1 MTARAPFVI
10 LGAFLAALLV
20 ATMAG
25 CGQTGPLTL
34 PENARPIERIDQPVQ
49 PEQPE
54 QQQTDDER
62 QDER

>member
-1 MTARAPFVI
+1 MTARARVVV
-10 LGAFLAALLV
+10 LAAVLA
-20 ATMAG
+20 ATVSS

-34 PENARPIERIDQPVQ
+34 PENRRPIERADAPAS
-49 PEQPE
+49 PAE

>member
-1 MTARAPFVI
+1 MTARSPSVI

-20 ATMAG
+20 ATIAG

-34 PENARPIERIDQPVQ
+34 PESARPIERVDQPTPPAQ
-49 PEQPE
+49 E
-54 QQQTDDER
+54 QQTDDER

>member
-1 MTARAPFVI
+1 MTGRARV
-10 LGAFLAALLV
+10 AFLAALLV
-20 ATMAG
+20 STVAG

-34 PENARPIERIDQPVQ
+34 PESARPIERVDQPA
-49 PEQPE
+49 EPE

>member
-1 MTARAPFVI
+1 MTARTRVA
-10 LGAFLAALLV
+10 LLAALLA
-20 ATMAG
+20 ATVAG

-34 PENARPIERIDQPVQ
+34 PENARPIERVDQPA
-49 PEQPE
+49 EPE

>member
-1 MTARAPFVI
+1 MTDRAPLVM

-20 ATMAG
+20 AAIAG

-34 PENARPIERIDQPVQ
+34 PENARPIERVDQPTPPAQ
-49 PEQPE
+49 E
-54 QQQTDDER
+54 QQTDDER

>member
-1 MTARAPFVI
+1 MTGRARV
-10 LGAFLAALLV
+10 AFLAVVLV
-20 ATMAG
+20 STAAG

-34 PENARPIERIDQPVQ
+34 PENARPIERVDQPA
-49 PEQPE
+49 EPE

>member
-1 MTARAPFVI
+1 MTGRARI
-10 LGAFLAALLV
+10 AFLTALLA
-20 ATMAG
+20 ATMTG

-34 PENARPIERIDQPVQ
+34 PENARPIERVDQPAA
-49 PEQPE
+49 PE

>member
-1 MTARAPFVI
+1 MTTRTRV
-10 LGAFLAALLV
+10 AFLAALIV
-20 ATMAG
+20 ATIAG

-34 PENARPIERIDQPVQ
+34 PENARPIERVDQPA
-49 PEQPE
+49 EPE

>member
-1 MTARAPFVI
+1 MTARGRVV
-10 LGAFLAALLV
+10 FLALLLA
-20 ATMAG
+20 ATVSS

-34 PENARPIERIDQPVQ
+34 PENQRPIERVDAPAN
-49 PEQPE
+49 PGE

>member
-1 MTARAPFVI
+1 MTARARVV
-10 LGAFLAALLV
+10 FLAALLA
-20 ATMAG
+20 ATVSS

-34 PENARPIERIDQPVQ
+34 PENQRPIERVDTPAS
-49 PEQPE
+49 PEQ

>member
-1 MTARAPFVI
+1 MTARARV
-10 LGAFLAALLV
+10 AFLAALLV
-20 ATMAG
+20 VTVAG

-34 PENARPIERIDQPVQ
+34 PENARPIERVDQPA
-49 PEQPE
+49 EPE